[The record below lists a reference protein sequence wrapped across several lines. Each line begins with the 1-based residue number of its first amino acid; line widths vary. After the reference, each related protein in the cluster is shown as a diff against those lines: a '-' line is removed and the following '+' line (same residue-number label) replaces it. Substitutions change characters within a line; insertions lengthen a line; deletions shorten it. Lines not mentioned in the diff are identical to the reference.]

1 MKRPLSVMCIAL
13 TAALFGVVAGC
24 KPQQGMITETPTPVA
39 QISSAGIQE
48 VAAPTAPG
56 DEREATVFV
65 NDLPLTEGDAVK
77 ISRKSCYPPDQKPWV
92 QKCKVEAV
100 GSGRVI
106 RVDAQTGYGTVL
118 VPPGTREG
126 DQITTTRK

>member
-1 MKRPLSVMCIAL
+1 
-13 TAALFGVVAGC
+13 
-24 KPQQGMITETPTPVA
+24 MITETPTPVA